1 MAKSAAAN
9 PAEYLQEL
17 APDRRAAI
25 KATREL
31 VLDHLPKGYEE
42 HMAYGMICY
51 CIPLRRFPD
60 TYNKQPLGYIAI
72 AAQKNY
78 NALYL
83 MGCYADSAQEKKL
96 REAYR
101 KAGRKIDMGK
111 SCLRFKT
118 YEELPAETLA
128 ELIAEVTPEK
138 LIAIHE
144 KVHARR

>member
-1 MAKSAAAN
+1 MAKSAATT
-9 PAEYLQEL
+9 PAEYLREL

-31 VLDHLPKGYEE
+31 VLDHLPRGYVE
-42 HMAYGMICY
+42 HMSYGMLCY
-51 CIPLRRFPD
+51 SIPLERYPD

-72 AAQKNY
+72 AAQKEY

-101 KAGRKIDMGK
+101 SAGRKIDMGK
-111 SCLRFKT
+111 SCLRFKS

-128 ELIAEVTPEK
+128 ELIGEITPEK

-144 KVHARR
+144 KAHGKR